1 MLKNNKAIG
10 FDIISNEMIKCGIT
24 ILAQPLTKLF
34 NKKISTGQYPS
45 QWCLGYICPVFK
57 KGEKDD
63 PANYRGI
70 TINSCLGKL
79 FTKVLNN
86 RLDKFLEKREIISN
100 EQIGFSKGKRTS
112 DHLFV
117 LRTLAEL
124 STGKGSKP
132 IHACFVDFRRAF
144 DTVWHQGL
152 FYKLRQIGVG
162 DQFHKIL
169 KDMYSSN
176 MTSIFP
182 FVKKTQNY
190 FFV

>member
-24 ILAQPLTKLF
+24 ILAQPLTKLL
-34 NKKISTGQYPS
+34 NKKLSTGQYPS
-45 QWCLGYICPVFK
+45 QWCLGYICPAFK

-100 EQIGFSKGKRTS
+100 EQMERGQNLYMPALLILDGLLTPFGIR
-112 DHLFV
+112 
-117 LRTLAEL
+117 
-124 STGKGSKP
+124 
-132 IHACFVDFRRAF
+132 DFF
-144 DTVWHQGL
+144 L
-152 FYKLRQIGVG
+152 
-162 DQFHKIL
+162 
-169 KDMYSSN
+169 
-176 MTSIFP
+176 
-182 FVKKTQNY
+182 
-190 FFV
+190 